1 MLELIAKKIGMTHL
15 FQESGNQ
22 TPVTIIK
29 LYDNCVFDVV
39 NDEGKEF
46 TSVSIAFD
54 KAENAK
60 NITKPVAGKF
70 IKKSLPIFKKLHNSR
85 LNKDTQLKFGD
96 ALQLDS
102 VVKKGDKIAE
112 IIDND
117 PLIIERLS
125 SELSAKSRKY
135 NVAKIAGETAKIDYE
150 RQMELYKQGLVSKK
164 DSENAKIQYKKLL
177 SEAETA
183 FGELKVME
191 TKLARQETQII
202 LAPNDGFI
210 IKILSSNSSTIVK
223 AGDKIATFAPT
234 LTEMA
239 IELYVDGNDIVLM
252 KAGRKVRI
260 QFEGIPAILFSG
272 LPKMSVGTF
281 GGVVKS
287 VDQSISEN
295 GKFRVIVVKDENET
309 WPNQMFLRHGTK
321 VYGWGLLNKVSL
333 GYELWRKLNNFPP
346 IPFLL

>member
-1 MLELIAKKIGMTHL
+1 MNNNNLEFKELSKIKTPLIYKN
-15 FQESGNQ
+15 F
-22 TPVTIIK
+22 IK
-29 LYDNCVFDVV
+29 LISSISIFIILLLILTPWQQTSKGIGYITSIDPSKRIQDINAPVEGRINKWFV
-39 NDEGKEF
+39 ND
-46 TSVSIAFD
+46 SM
-54 KAENAK
+54 
-60 NITKPVAGKF
+60 P
-70 IKKSLPIFKKLHNSR
+70 
-85 LNKDTQLKFGD
+85 
-96 ALQLDS
+96 
-102 VVKKGDKIAE
+102 VKKGDKIAE

-346 IPFLL
+346 EFDRNLILPTK